1 MKIRPTNIEIL
12 KSQFELSKKVTAE
25 ALAAEDFREIRESLR
40 ICPTD
45 FNIGLDNVPVGS
57 YIIRRNKKR
66 KDLVNIVLKVNYF
79 DKNYEAEFGG
89 MTHKEMIRY
98 LRVKHHLITGPW
110 VKKMRECIGDMVKKL
125 SELPPKPRKELG
137 NGFYIVYDESSNG
150 LGYRM
155 VSICLKREGDPV
167 LCAQITDRNGD
178 FINYPGYVGGDWEKD
193 IMGVFPKYVKYPCR
207 IFPFEDGKARF
218 EWTVQPDG
226 RYFED
231 SDGFGA
237 EKCEEINLY
246 SYIDE
251 HGNFTGPFEYFE
263 NHTNS

>member
-1 MKIRPTNIEIL
+1 MEIRPTNIEIL
-12 KSQFELSKKVTAE
+12 KSQFELSKKVTIDT
-25 ALAAEDFREIRESLR
+25 LAAEDFKEIKESLR
-40 ICPTD
+40 ICPMD
-45 FNIGLDNVPVGS
+45 FNIELDNVPQGC

-66 KDLVNIVLKVNYF
+66 KDIVNIVLKVDYF
-79 DKNYEAEFGG
+79 DKSYESEFEC

-98 LRVKHHLITGPW
+98 LRRKHHWIVGPW
-110 VKKMRECIGDMVKKL
+110 IKIMREFIGCTVKKL
-125 SELPPKPRKELG
+125 SELPPKPRNELG

-150 LGYRM
+150 FGYRM
-155 VSICLKREGDPV
+155 VSICLKREGDPA

-193 IMGVFPKYVKYPCR
+193 IIGVFPKYVKYPCH
-207 IFPFEDGKARF
+207 IFPFEDGKAAF

-246 SYIDE
+246 SYINE

-263 NHTNS
+263 NYTDS